1 MEGVVLHSPGK
12 TDFAQNEVLIRGL
25 FQQRNQN
32 RIAAEP
38 ESPPSSEPLC
48 VVRSK
53 HAHNKRRFYFVL
65 TRPCRPSL
73 CPCPASISGSGYP
86 SCLSSEGP

>member
-1 MEGVVLHSPGK
+1 MVRGK
-12 TDFAQNEVLIRGL
+12 TDFAQNEVLVRGL
-25 FQQRNQN
+25 FQQQNQN
-32 RIAAEP
+32 RTPAEP

-48 VVRSK
+48 VVRRK
-53 HAHNKRRFYFVL
+53 RAHKRRFYFVL

-73 CPCPASISGSGYP
+73 CPHPTSFSGSGYP